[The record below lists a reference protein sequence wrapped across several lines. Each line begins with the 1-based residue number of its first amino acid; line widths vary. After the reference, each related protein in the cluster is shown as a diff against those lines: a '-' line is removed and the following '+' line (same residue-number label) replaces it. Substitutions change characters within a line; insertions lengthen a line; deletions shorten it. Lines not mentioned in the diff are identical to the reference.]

1 MKKLMKTTLC
11 FILTLLIFMMLTL
24 VSTSFAQDASNE
36 YIVRVIY
43 FLPKDHTSSK
53 NIDEKMDRLIKD
65 VQEFYADQMDI
76 HGFGR
81 KTFRLETDNTGRV
94 VVHRVSGNFDTA
106 YYAGNN
112 DVHYMCSNIAPEIR
126 EQFASNHIYLAVT
139 DFTQPL
145 GGYALGDVIVITPT
159 PQNVDNI
166 ITVGD
171 DEFIMTAHELGH
183 SFGLGHDFRND
194 AYIMSYGHYPD
205 RLSKCAARWLDA
217 HRFFN
222 TPNAKID
229 TNAAIQ
235 MLSPTLAPPDGIR
248 LRFEVN
254 DPDGLHQAHLL
265 IPTHSFD
272 LAWGF
277 KLDGCHF
284 FEHDNDTTIEFV
296 STGFIEE
303 TQNLVSLYVID
314 KQGDITGEFFPI
326 DISGI
331 EPPEQYVSI
340 SDPNLAVSLRQALKL
355 GKNEPIPLRKMQV
368 IKYLDLQDNQIKSL
382 AGLEHAV
389 YLGKLC
395 LGDNDGNFATDND
408 VSDLTPLKN
417 LTTLSQLWLQHNN
430 VSDLTPLESLTD
442 LRDLSLF
449 DNAVSDLTP
458 LKNLTELIWLN
469 LGRNP
474 VSDLTPLKNLTKLQW
489 LDLYFSNN
497 VNDITVLGSM
507 PKLKNLTLGGTTIS
521 DSDLMHL
528 KNLTELKRLS
538 LDYTN
543 IGDITHLKN
552 LAELE
557 HLSLNATNVSDITV
571 LANMPKLTTLS
582 LSNTNISDI
591 TPLLNLTKL
600 KYLDL
605 SDNNI
610 SDITPLLNLTN
621 LETLRLEGN
630 PIKNPGRILTLLRRN
645 PDIKI
650 YLKAGGDPLPVS
662 LSHFRAERT
671 DAGVLVKWITE
682 SEVDN
687 AGFYIYRSET
697 KDSEFKIVNPQ
708 LIQGAGTTSE
718 RNEYTWTDTTAKPNT
733 VYYYRIEDVSHA
745 GVRKSLATVRMR
757 GLVSASGKLTVRW
770 ADLKAQD

>member
-11 FILTLLIFMMLTL
+11 FILTLLTFVTLTL
-24 VSTSFAQDASNE
+24 VSTSFSQDASNDE

-43 FLPKDHTSSK
+43 FLPNDRQPDPR
-53 NIDEKMDRLIKD
+53 IDAKLDTLIKD
-65 VQEFYADQMDI
+65 VQQFYADQMDI

-81 KTFRLETDNTGRV
+81 KTFRLETDNAGRV
-94 VVHRVSGNFDTA
+94 VVHRVLGNFDTA

-126 EQFASNHIYLAVT
+126 GQFASNHIYLAVT

-145 GGYALGDVIVITPT
+145 GGYSLGDVIVITPT
-159 PQNVDNI
+159 HQNVDNI
-166 ITVGD
+166 IKVSD

-183 SFGLGHDFRND
+183 SFGLGHDFHND
-194 AYIMSYGHYPD
+194 AYIMSYGPYPD

-229 TNAAIQ
+229 TNVAIQ
-235 MLSPTLAPPDGIR
+235 MLPPTLAPPDGIR

-265 IPTHSFD
+265 ISTHSFD
-272 LAWGF
+272 PAWGF

-284 FEHDNDTTIEFV
+284 FEHENDTTIEFV

-303 TQNLVSLYVID
+303 TQNVVSLYVID

-340 SDPNLAVSLRQALKL
+340 SDPNLAASLRRALKL

-368 IKYLDLQDNQIKSL
+368 IKYLDLRDSQIKSL

-389 YLGKLC
+389 YLGNLD

-417 LTTLSQLWLQHNN
+417 LTKLL
-430 VSDLTPLESLTD
+430 
-442 LRDLSLF
+442 
-449 DNAVSDLTP
+449 
-458 LKNLTELIWLN
+458 WLN

-474 VSDLTPLKNLTKLQW
+474 VSDLTPLKNLTKLLW

-497 VNDITVLGSM
+497 VNDITVLRSM
-507 PKLKNLTLGGTTIS
+507 PKLKILTLGGTTIS
-521 DSDLMHL
+521 DSDLTHL
-528 KNLTELKRLS
+528 KNLT
-538 LDYTN
+538 
-543 IGDITHLKN
+543 
-552 LAELE
+552 ELE
-557 HLSLNATNVSDITV
+557 HLSLNA
-571 LANMPKLTTLS
+571 
-582 LSNTNISDI
+582 TNISDI
-591 TPLLNLTKL
+591 TPLLNLAKL

-630 PIKNPGRILTLLRRN
+630 PVKNPGRLLTLVRRN
-645 PDIKI
+645 PEIKI

-697 KDSEFKIVNPQ
+697 KDGKFKIVNPT

-718 RNEYTWTDTTAKPNT
+718 RHTYTWTDTTAKPNT

-745 GVRKSLATVRMR
+745 GVRKPLATVRMR

-770 ADLKAQD
+770 ADLKTQDGQEK